1 MAMTMIER
9 LEEHPGTYFLCR
21 RSEVPGLLEKARE
34 EAEQILS
41 ELQHYYTG
49 DFCIV
54 AYEKRHIEGCSIAG
68 DLLVSGEVCRTF
80 DPIDLLFLELNE
92 LMITRICQMRESEEQ
107 K

>member
-1 MAMTMIER
+1 MTISER

-21 RSEVPGLLEKARE
+21 RSEVPGLLEKAQA
-34 EAEQILS
+34 EAEQILK
-41 ELQHYYTG
+41 ELRQYYRG
-49 DFCIV
+49 DFSIR
-54 AYEKRHIEGCSIAG
+54 AYANHHAEGHSIAG

-92 LMITRICQMRESEEQ
+92 LMIVRIWQMRESEET